1 MNTNL
6 KFKLAAA
13 VAAASILSG
22 CAGYDQWAED
32 TNKKMNSGWTEMLYG
47 KQTVDKSGMP
57 AGFDIDVRYGK
68 GEGSGIPGPAASKF
82 IDKLTGHYS
91 YSKSCKGMIMFNVN
105 LLNDAGMLV
114 RSEAI
119 MQPGYTANMKVQI
132 SKDVFT
138 DAMMQ
143 KSTQVTKLV
152 VGNLQCM

>member
-1 MNTNL
+1 MIANMT
-6 KFKLAAA
+6 FKAA
-13 VAAASILSG
+13 VVVAAVSILSG
-22 CAGYDQWAED
+22 CAGYDQWAEN
-32 TNKKMNSGWTEMLYG
+32 TNKKMNSGWTELVNG
-47 KQTVDKSGMP
+47 KQTLDKSAMP

-68 GEGSGIPGPAASKF
+68 GEGSGIPGPGASKF

-132 SKDVFT
+132 NKDVFT

-143 KSTQVTKLV
+143 KSSQVTKLV
-152 VGNLQCM
+152 VSNLQCM

>member
-1 MNTNL
+1 MNADL

-13 VAAASILSG
+13 FAAASILSG

-68 GEGSGIPGPAASKF
+68 GEGSGIPGPGASKF
-82 IDKLTGHYS
+82 VDKLTGHFS
-91 YSKSCKGMIMFNVN
+91 YTKGCKNMIIFSVN

-114 RSEAI
+114 RSESVRESR
-119 MQPGYTANMKVQI
+119 YTANMKVPI
-132 SKDVFT
+132 NKDVFT
-138 DAMMQ
+138 DPMMQ
-143 KSTQVTKLV
+143 KSSQVTKLV

>member
-1 MNTNL
+1 MN
-6 KFKLAAA
+6 KFFKLASICLVASA
-13 VAAASILSG
+13 VVG

-32 TNKKMNSGWTEMLYG
+32 TNKKMNSGWTEMLNG

-119 MQPGYTANMKVQI
+119 MQPAYTANMKVQI
-132 SKDVFT
+132 NKDVFT

-152 VGNLQCM
+152 VSNLQCM

>member
-1 MNTNL
+1 MN
-6 KFKLAAA
+6 KFFKLASICL
-13 VAAASILSG
+13 VASVVVG

-32 TNKKMNSGWTEMLYG
+32 TNKKMNSGWTEMLNG

-119 MQPGYTANMKVQI
+119 MQPAYTANMKVQI
-132 SKDVFT
+132 NKDVFT

-152 VGNLQCM
+152 VSNLQCM